1 MLFLLKN
8 VVVPLIKKKLTLLYS
23 GQSYFARSHC
33 AFDLETGI
41 IMQAILKQLGK
52 ETDIFDDDELQ
63 GYQKL
68 QNLYNS
74 TRETKVCHEVL
85 FYYVDSFTCL

>member
-1 MLFLLKN
+1 
-8 VVVPLIKKKLTLLYS
+8 
-23 GQSYFARSHC
+23 
-33 AFDLETGI
+33 
-41 IMQAILKQLGK
+41 MQAILKQLGK

>member
-1 MLFLLKN
+1 
-8 VVVPLIKKKLTLLYS
+8 
-23 GQSYFARSHC
+23 
-33 AFDLETGI
+33 
-41 IMQAILKQLGK
+41 MQAILKQLGK

-74 TRETKVCHEVL
+74 TRETKVCHAVHCFFIYTYL
-85 FYYVDSFTCL
+85 FVILPTL